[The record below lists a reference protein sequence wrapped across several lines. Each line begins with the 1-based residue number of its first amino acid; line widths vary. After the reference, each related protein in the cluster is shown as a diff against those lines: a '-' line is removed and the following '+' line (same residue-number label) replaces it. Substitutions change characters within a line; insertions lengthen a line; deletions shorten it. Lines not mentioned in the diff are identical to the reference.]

1 MNIPSAKEF
10 IILILSMITEFFILV
25 NDSEESTIVY
35 IILFIAETLI
45 IPVVFFIISLINF
58 CKNKHQKYSVYN
70 FCIQLILNTTIFGYY
85 SIPIL
90 FSNFPLYVLCLI
102 LTIWVI
108 LYTIFLF
115 VLLKYYKKINDKP
128 PFYLFYIFNI
138 CITMILMI
146 TLIILLI
153 IN

>member
-10 IILILSMITEFFILV
+10 IILILSMITEFFILM
-25 NDSEESTIVY
+25 NNSEESTIVY
-35 IILFIAETLI
+35 IILFITEALI

-70 FCIQLILNTTIFGYY
+70 FCIQLILNTAIFGYY

-90 FSNFPLYVLCLI
+90 FSNFPLYALCLI

-138 CITMILMI
+138 CITITFMI
-146 TLIILLI
+146 TIIILLI